1 MWSGKIISIIGLK
14 YYDII
19 IEGEDKLPPKYEDFL
34 QIPRDIMTNQRIK
47 RWKILHKSDK
57 VIVKWD
63 FMLPYSKVF

>member
-47 RWKILHKSDK
+47 R
-57 VIVKWD
+57 
-63 FMLPYSKVF
+63 